1 MIKID
6 RQLFK
11 TNLYSI
17 SFLMCIPVII
27 IGAFKDEKG
36 REMMHT
42 PFGIAIIIF
51 SVLLMIGGA
60 VAAHYDK
67 DDDYI

>member
-1 MIKID
+1 
-6 RQLFK
+6 
-11 TNLYSI
+11 
-17 SFLMCIPVII
+17 MCIPIVI

-42 PFGIAIIIF
+42 PFGIAAVVF

-60 VAAHYDK
+60 LMAHYDK
-67 DDDYI
+67 DEDCI